1 MEVGYHYARY
11 KKYKTKYKTS
21 CMKLVA
27 GASGAPNAHSEAN
40 ICFVETGQE
49 NAPLE
54 DDGFGQLFAHQIGEI
69 TLSGSGAQATLTKEA
84 TNFVH
89 VATNQLPYACTI
101 RLQIKGEGHTLA
113 VVPIGTSLDKPI
125 LIDNQYSTGIS
136 CYDGTHW
143 GYEPFAYT
151 ESTGNI
157 LPDSIITFMISRDH
171 NTLKILV
178 DGQPRVDETILF
190 NGPLRFVVSMRQ
202 VGSSVQLL

>member
-27 GASGAPNAHSEAN
+27 GASGAHSDEN
-40 ICFVETGQE
+40 IRFVKTGQE
-49 NAPLE
+49 TAPLE
-54 DDGFGQLFAHQIGEI
+54 DDGFGQLFEHQIGKI
-69 TLSGSGAQATLTKEA
+69 ILSESRAQATLTKKV

-89 VATNQLPYACTI
+89 VATNRLPDACTI
-101 RLQIKGEGHTLA
+101 RLQIKGEGHMLA

-125 LIDNQYSTGIS
+125 LIDNQYSAGIS
-136 CYDGTHW
+136 CYDGAHW

-171 NTLKILV
+171 NTLQILV

-202 VGSSVQLL
+202 VGSSVELL